1 MTSTFLLLQNE
12 GLLMQG
18 CFKTS
23 LAALRT
29 MHSAQS
35 GPGYV
40 VFFNY
45 SIGLERLSKVLLL
58 LDHWHRNRQFPSESE
73 LKQYGGKGGH
83 DVEMLYKS
91 VTNLFQQYGVEQHD
105 KLEVDATDEKLLNF
119 LSGFAKRSR
128 YFNLNTLTGP
138 ATMADPLGEWADLL
152 REVYKQDVP
161 AQDHLPELDELDILV
176 DHIEGNANMNS
187 TAEGCKLVTQSEHV
201 RDQSR
206 LALALPLIC
215 WRLVK
220 LLVPLQSLL
229 VVIQERIS
237 EDDHRID
244 GEASV
249 PVMWEFLDFVCE
261 DRNVILKSVEWP

>member
-1 MTSTFLLLQNE
+1 
-12 GLLMQG
+12 
-18 CFKTS
+18 
-23 LAALRT
+23 
-29 MHSAQS
+29 
-35 GPGYV
+35 
-40 VFFNY
+40 
-45 SIGLERLSKVLLL
+45 
-58 LDHWHRNRQFPSESE
+58 
-73 LKQYGGKGGH
+73 
-83 DVEMLYKS
+83 
-91 VTNLFQQYGVEQHD
+91 
-105 KLEVDATDEKLLNF
+105 
-119 LSGFAKRSR
+119 
-128 YFNLNTLTGP
+128 
-138 ATMADPLGEWADLL
+138 MADPLGEWADLL